1 LVEELLIELSNRKP
15 AVNNQIYLLSQL
27 SLHEAN
33 RQYLIDNDV
42 PINLVNSLRNEET
55 LIVKEYGSSM
65 KYFILLFQSTCIQ
78 SVCEERFSE
87 VLIDLMVKL
96 P

>member
-1 LVEELLIELSNRKP
+1 MNELLSEISGRKSS
-15 AVNNQIYLLSQL
+15 VHNQIYLLSQL
-27 SLHEAN
+27 GLHGPN

-42 PINLVNSLRNEET
+42 PITLVNSLRNEET

-78 SVCEERFSE
+78 SICEERFSE